1 MRAVIRRSTWLVFL
15 ALSLGACT
23 ESPQEPAQEE
33 HTSSPADL
41 RLAKV
46 ARVVVTPSS
55 ITLPALKSRA
65 RLSAVALDENGR
77 PLLRL
82 GYKWRS
88 LNPNIAT
95 ITPRTGILTTH
106 ATGQVIIEVELG
118 GVFGYA
124 LATSLDAG
132 GGAVT
137 WGPMSTPHDGHPWA
151 ALGVWGFAANDVWA
165 VGQFNAATLIG
176 FAWHYDGHAWQELVP
191 PTSERLQAVWGPS
204 ADDVWVVGDAGSMFR
219 RQDGTWIPV
228 SSGTTANIHAIW
240 GAAPNDIWAAGVGG
254 ILLHYDGASWQSAPS
269 PTSQSLYALW
279 GSSAND
285 LWAAGDNGTVLHFV
299 RGTWQV
305 VPVPTQANLRSLW
318 GAGKNALWAVGGYGI
333 AERDASGNT
342 PTILEFNGSGWRVTS
357 FEGQRTLAGIL
368 GTSEHRI
375 WAFGYPGTSAAFD
388 GTSWTLEHVSDAF
401 TGHTMWAIQPGI
413 AISGGTG
420 LWSATP

>member
-1 MRAVIRRSTWLVFL
+1 MPHFIRKSTWLGFL
-15 ALSLGACT
+15 ALSLGACSET
-23 ESPQEPAQEE
+23 PQEPAQEE
-33 HTSSPADL
+33 HTSSPADF

-46 ARVVVTPSS
+46 AKVVVAPSS
-55 ITLPALKSRA
+55 ITLSSLKSRA
-65 RLSAVALDENGR
+65 LLTAVALDENGR

-118 GVFGYA
+118 GVVGYA

-137 WGPMSTPHDGHPWA
+137 WSPMSTPHDGHPWA

-176 FAWHYDGHAWQELVP
+176 FTWHYDGNSWQELAP

-219 RQDGTWIPV
+219 RQGSTWIPV

-254 ILLHYDGASWQSAPS
+254 MLLHYDGMSWQSAPS
-269 PTSQSLYALW
+269 PTNQSLYGLW
-279 GSSAND
+279 GSSASD
-285 LWAAGDNGTVLHFV
+285 IWAAGDNGTVLHLV
-299 RGTWQV
+299 QGTWQI
-305 VPVPTQANLRSLW
+305 VPVPTQAHLRSLW
-318 GAGKNALWAVGGYGI
+318 GAGKYALWVVGGYGVN
-333 AERDASGNT
+333 ERDMSGNT
-342 PTILEFNGSGWRVTS
+342 GTILRFNGTSWDVTIA
-357 FEGQRTLAGIL
+357 EGQRTLAGIV
-368 GTSEHRI
+368 GTSATRV
-375 WAFGYPGTSAAFD
+375 WAMGYPGTMAAFD
-388 GTSWTLEHVSDAF
+388 GTSWTYGIPDNHM
-401 TGHTMWAIQPGI
+401 TGHSMWSIKPGI
-413 AISGGTG
+413 SVSGGTG
-420 LWSATP
+420 IWHSTP